1 MNVLIAFLL
10 AALLSAYG
18 SLMLGLVNAAVIE
31 TALTKN
37 RKAALWLAFGGV
49 LPEIP
54 YVLIAI
60 WGVSYADVLQ
70 GYKSIITVA
79 VGFIFILI
87 GIRYVFIKNKPV
99 TKKELS
105 MELGGHNYLHK
116 GFLLALANP
125 QLIFYWL
132 TWLLLIQTGMV
143 TDLTDGLIS
152 LDFTGTYFYSSR
164 LAFAL
169 GAVVGAFLV
178 LLIYITLA
186 SKYKDKLLQIM
197 GDKLTSIVGLVFIML
212 GILAVVKDVFL
223 N

>member
-10 AALLSAYG
+10 ATVLSAYG
-18 SLMLGLVNAAVIE
+18 SLMLGLVNASVIE

-79 VGFIFILI
+79 VGLVFILI
-87 GIRYVFIKNKPV
+87 GIRYVFIKNKIAPI
-99 TKKELS
+99 KEFKS
-105 MELGGHNYLHK
+105 DRGGHNYLYK

-152 LDFTGTYFYSSR
+152 LDFTGTYFYSTR
-164 LAFAL
+164 IAFAL
-169 GAVVGAFLV
+169 GALFGAFLV
-178 LLIYITLA
+178 LWIYVKLA
-186 SKYKDKLLQIM
+186 SRYKAKLIHIM
-197 GDKLTSIVGLVFIML
+197 GNKLTVIVGLVFMIL
-212 GILAVVKDVFL
+212 GVLAIVKIFFK
-223 N
+223 

>member
-1 MNVLIAFLL
+1 LNVLIAFLL
-10 AALLSAYG
+10 ATVLSAYG
-18 SLMLGLVNAAVIE
+18 SLMLGLVNASVIE

-79 VGFIFILI
+79 VGLVFILI
-87 GIRYVFIKNKPV
+87 GIRYVFIKNKIAPI
-99 TKKELS
+99 KEFKS
-105 MELGGHNYLHK
+105 DRGGHNYLYK

-152 LDFTGTYFYSSR
+152 LDFTGTYFYSTR
-164 LAFAL
+164 IAFAL
-169 GAVVGAFLV
+169 GAVFGAFLV
-178 LLIYITLA
+178 LWIYVKLA
-186 SKYKDKLLQIM
+186 SRYKAKLIHIM
-197 GDKLTSIVGLVFIML
+197 GNKLTVIVGLVFMIL
-212 GILAVVKDVFL
+212 GVLAIVKIFFK
-223 N
+223 

>member
-1 MNVLIAFLL
+1 LNVIIAFLL
-10 AALLSAYG
+10 STVLSAYG
-18 SLMLGLVNAAVIE
+18 SLMLGLVNASVIE

-70 GYKSIITVA
+70 GYKSIITLA
-79 VGFIFILI
+79 VGFIFMLI
-87 GIRYVFIKNKPV
+87 GIRYVFIKNETAHTKEV
-99 TKKELS
+99 TNETR
-105 MELGGHNYLHK
+105 EHNYLYK

-143 TDLTDGLIS
+143 TDLTDGLIR
-152 LDFTGTYFYSSR
+152 LDFTGNYFYSTR
-164 LAFAL
+164 IAFAL
-169 GAVVGAFLV
+169 GAVSGAFMV
-178 LLIYITLA
+178 LWVYVKLA
-186 SKYKDKLLQIM
+186 SKYKDKLFHIM
-197 GDKLTSIVGLVFIML
+197 GNKLKVIVGLVFIGL
-212 GILAVVKDVFL
+212 GVLAIVKNIFI
-223 N
+223 

>member
-1 MNVLIAFLL
+1 LNVLIAFLL
-10 AALLSAYG
+10 ATVLSAYG
-18 SLMLGLVNAAVIE
+18 SLMLGLVNASVIE

-79 VGFIFILI
+79 VGLVFIFI
-87 GIRYVFIKNKPV
+87 GIRYVFIKNKIAPI
-99 TKKELS
+99 KEFKS
-105 MELGGHNYLHK
+105 DRGGHNYLYK

-152 LDFTGTYFYSSR
+152 LDFTGTYFYSTR
-164 LAFAL
+164 IAFAL
-169 GAVVGAFLV
+169 GAVFGAFLV
-178 LLIYITLA
+178 LWIYVKLA
-186 SKYKDKLLQIM
+186 SRYKAKLIHIM
-197 GDKLTSIVGLVFIML
+197 GNKLTVIVGLVFMIL
-212 GILAVVKDVFL
+212 GVLAIVKIFFK
-223 N
+223 

>member
-10 AALLSAYG
+10 ATVLSAYG
-18 SLMLGLVNAAVIE
+18 SLMLGLVNASVIE

-79 VGFIFILI
+79 VGLVFILI
-87 GIRYVFIKNKPV
+87 GIRYVFIKNKIAPI
-99 TKKELS
+99 KEFKS
-105 MELGGHNYLHK
+105 DRGGHNYLYK

-152 LDFTGTYFYSSR
+152 LDFTGTYFYSTR
-164 LAFAL
+164 IAFAL
-169 GAVVGAFLV
+169 GAVFGAFLV
-178 LLIYITLA
+178 LWIYVKLA
-186 SKYKDKLLQIM
+186 SRYKAKLIHIM
-197 GDKLTSIVGLVFIML
+197 GNKLTVIVGLVFMIL
-212 GILAVVKDVFL
+212 GVLAIVKNFFK
-223 N
+223 

>member
-10 AALLSAYG
+10 ATVLSAYG
-18 SLMLGLVNAAVIE
+18 SLMLGLVNASVIE

-79 VGFIFILI
+79 VGLVFILI
-87 GIRYVFIKNKPV
+87 GIRYVFIKNMIAPI
-99 TKKELS
+99 KEFKS
-105 MELGGHNYLHK
+105 DRGGHNYLYK

-152 LDFTGTYFYSSR
+152 LDFTGTYFYSTR
-164 LAFAL
+164 IAFAL
-169 GAVVGAFLV
+169 GAVFGAFLV
-178 LLIYITLA
+178 LWIYVKLA
-186 SKYKDKLLQIM
+186 SRYKAKLIHIM
-197 GDKLTSIVGLVFIML
+197 GNKLTVIVGLVFMIL
-212 GILAVVKDVFL
+212 GVLAIVKIFFK
-223 N
+223 

>member
-1 MNVLIAFLL
+1 LNVLIAFLL
-10 AALLSAYG
+10 ATVLSAYG
-18 SLMLGLVNAAVIE
+18 SLMLGLVNASVIE

-79 VGFIFILI
+79 VGLVFILI
-87 GIRYVFIKNKPV
+87 GIRYVFIKNKIAPI
-99 TKKELS
+99 KEFKS
-105 MELGGHNYLHK
+105 DRGGHNYLYK

-152 LDFTGTYFYSSR
+152 LDFTGTYFYSTR
-164 LAFAL
+164 IAFAL
-169 GAVVGAFLV
+169 GALFGAFLV
-178 LLIYITLA
+178 LWIYVKLA
-186 SKYKDKLLQIM
+186 SRYKAKLIHIM
-197 GDKLTSIVGLVFIML
+197 GNKLTVIVGLVFMIL
-212 GILAVVKDVFL
+212 GVLAIVKNFFK
-223 N
+223 

>member
-10 AALLSAYG
+10 ATVLSAYG
-18 SLMLGLVNAAVIE
+18 SLMLGLVNASVIE

-79 VGFIFILI
+79 VGLVFIFI
-87 GIRYVFIKNKPV
+87 GIRYVFIKNKIAPI
-99 TKKELS
+99 KEFKS
-105 MELGGHNYLHK
+105 DRGGHNYLYK

-152 LDFTGTYFYSSR
+152 LDFTGTYFYSTR
-164 LAFAL
+164 IAFAL
-169 GAVVGAFLV
+169 GAVFGAFLV
-178 LLIYITLA
+178 LWIYVKLA
-186 SKYKDKLLQIM
+186 SRYKAKLIHIM
-197 GDKLTSIVGLVFIML
+197 GNKLTVIVGLVFMIL
-212 GILAVVKDVFL
+212 GVLAIVKIFFK
-223 N
+223 

>member
-10 AALLSAYG
+10 ATVLSAYG
-18 SLMLGLVNAAVIE
+18 SLMLGLVNASVIE

-79 VGFIFILI
+79 VGLVFILI
-87 GIRYVFIKNKPV
+87 GIRYVFIKNKIAPI
-99 TKKELS
+99 KEFKS
-105 MELGGHNYLHK
+105 DRGGHNYLYK

-152 LDFTGTYFYSSR
+152 LDFTGTYFYSTR
-164 LAFAL
+164 IAFAL
-169 GAVVGAFLV
+169 GALFGAFLV
-178 LLIYITLA
+178 LWIYVKLA
-186 SKYKDKLLQIM
+186 SRYKAKLIHIM
-197 GDKLTSIVGLVFIML
+197 GNKLTVIVGLVFMIL
-212 GILAVVKDVFL
+212 GVLAIVKNFFK
-223 N
+223 

>member
-10 AALLSAYG
+10 ATVLSAYG
-18 SLMLGLVNAAVIE
+18 SLMLGLVNASVIE

-79 VGFIFILI
+79 VGLVFIFI
-87 GIRYVFIKNKPV
+87 GIRYVFIKNKIAPI
-99 TKKELS
+99 KEFKS
-105 MELGGHNYLHK
+105 DRGGHNYLYK

-152 LDFTGTYFYSSR
+152 LDFTGTYFYSTR
-164 LAFAL
+164 IAFAL
-169 GAVVGAFLV
+169 GALFGAFLV
-178 LLIYITLA
+178 LWIYVKLA
-186 SKYKDKLLQIM
+186 SRYKAKLIHIM
-197 GDKLTSIVGLVFIML
+197 GNKLTVIVGLVFMIL
-212 GILAVVKDVFL
+212 GVLAIVKFFFK
-223 N
+223 

>member
-10 AALLSAYG
+10 ATVLSAYG
-18 SLMLGLVNAAVIE
+18 SLMLGLVNASVIE

-79 VGFIFILI
+79 VGLVFILI
-87 GIRYVFIKNKPV
+87 GIRYVFIKNKIAPI
-99 TKKELS
+99 KEFKS
-105 MELGGHNYLHK
+105 DRGGHNYLYN

-152 LDFTGTYFYSSR
+152 LDFTGTYFYSTR
-164 LAFAL
+164 IAFAL
-169 GAVVGAFLV
+169 GALFGAFLV
-178 LLIYITLA
+178 LWIYVKLA
-186 SKYKDKLLQIM
+186 SRYKAKLIHIM
-197 GDKLTSIVGLVFIML
+197 GNKLTVIVGLVFMIL
-212 GILAVVKDVFL
+212 GVLAIVKNFFK
-223 N
+223 

>member
-1 MNVLIAFLL
+1 LNVLIAFLL
-10 AALLSAYG
+10 ATVLSAYG
-18 SLMLGLVNAAVIE
+18 SLMLGLVNASVIE

-79 VGFIFILI
+79 VGLVFILI
-87 GIRYVFIKNKPV
+87 GIRYVFIKNKIAPI
-99 TKKELS
+99 KEFKS
-105 MELGGHNYLHK
+105 DRGGHNYLYK

-152 LDFTGTYFYSSR
+152 LDFTGTYFYSTR
-164 LAFAL
+164 IAFAL
-169 GAVVGAFLV
+169 GAVFGAFLV
-178 LLIYITLA
+178 LWIYVKLA
-186 SKYKDKLLQIM
+186 SRYKAKLIHIM
-197 GDKLTSIVGLVFIML
+197 GNKLTVIVGLVFMIL
-212 GILAVVKDVFL
+212 GVLAIVKNFFK
-223 N
+223 

>member
-10 AALLSAYG
+10 ATVLSAYG
-18 SLMLGLVNAAVIE
+18 SLMLGLVNASVIE

-79 VGFIFILI
+79 VGLVFILI
-87 GIRYVFIKNKPV
+87 GIRYVFIKNKIAPI
-99 TKKELS
+99 KEFKS
-105 MELGGHNYLHK
+105 DRGGHNYLYK

-152 LDFTGTYFYSSR
+152 LDFTGTYFYSTR
-164 LAFAL
+164 IAFAL
-169 GAVVGAFLV
+169 GAVFGAFLV
-178 LLIYITLA
+178 LWIYVKLA
-186 SKYKDKLLQIM
+186 SRYKAKLIHIM
-197 GDKLTSIVGLVFIML
+197 GNKLTVIVGLVFMIL
-212 GILAVVKDVFL
+212 GVLAIVKIFFK
-223 N
+223 

>member
-1 MNVLIAFLL
+1 MNVIIAFLL
-10 AALLSAYG
+10 STVLSAYG
-18 SLMLGLVNAAVIE
+18 SLMLGLVNASVIE

-70 GYKSIITVA
+70 GYKSIITLA
-79 VGFIFILI
+79 VGFIFMII
-87 GIRYVFIKNKPV
+87 GIRYVFIKNETAPTKEV
-99 TKKELS
+99 TNET
-105 MELGGHNYLHK
+105 GGHNYLYK

-143 TDLTDGLIS
+143 TDLTDGLIR
-152 LDFTGTYFYSSR
+152 LDFTGNYFYSTR
-164 LAFAL
+164 IAFAL
-169 GAVVGAFLV
+169 GAVFGAFMV
-178 LLIYITLA
+178 LWVYVKLA
-186 SKYKDKLLQIM
+186 SKYKDKLIHIM
-197 GDKLTSIVGLVFIML
+197 GNKLKVIVGLIFIGL
-212 GILAVVKDVFL
+212 GFLAVVKNMFI
-223 N
+223 